1 MGLITLSLHTVLTK
15 IIIDNTILSRIKLF
29 LTGFLQV
36 MFIAMNTVFISKSM
50 FIPMMITGF
59 LISIIWT
66 LNVKK
71 VVFGEWA
78 DRIIYALG
86 ASAGTSIGFLIANFV
101 KDII

>member
-1 MGLITLSLHTVLTK
+1 MKTNSI
-15 IIIDNTILSRIKLF
+15 NYSRVSLF

-50 FIPMMITGF
+50 LIPMVISGF

-71 VVFGEWA
+71 VVFGEWI
-78 DRIIYALG
+78 DRIIYATG
-86 ASAGTSIGFLIANFV
+86 ASVGTVVGFFIAHFI
-101 KDII
+101 KEIL

>member
-1 MGLITLSLHTVLTK
+1 MKTNSI
-15 IIIDNTILSRIKLF
+15 NYSRVSLF

-50 FIPMMITGF
+50 LIPMVISGF

-71 VVFGEWA
+71 VVFGEWI
-78 DRIIYALG
+78 DRVVYALG
-86 ASAGTSIGFLIANFV
+86 ASVGTAAGFIVANF
-101 KDII
+101 IREIT

>member
-1 MGLITLSLHTVLTK
+1 MKTNSI
-15 IIIDNTILSRIKLF
+15 NYSRVSLF

-50 FIPMMITGF
+50 LIPMVISGF

-71 VVFGEWA
+71 VVFGEWI
-78 DRIIYALG
+78 DRIIYATG
-86 ASAGTSIGFLIANFV
+86 ASVGTAVGFFIAHFI
-101 KDII
+101 KEIL

>member
-1 MGLITLSLHTVLTK
+1 MK
-15 IIIDNTILSRIKLF
+15 INSIVSSRISLF

-50 FIPMMITGF
+50 IIPMVVSGF

-71 VVFGEWA
+71 VVFGEWI
-78 DRIIYALG
+78 DRIIYATG
-86 ASAGTSIGFLIANFV
+86 ASIGTIIGYFLANF
-101 KDII
+101 ITTMI